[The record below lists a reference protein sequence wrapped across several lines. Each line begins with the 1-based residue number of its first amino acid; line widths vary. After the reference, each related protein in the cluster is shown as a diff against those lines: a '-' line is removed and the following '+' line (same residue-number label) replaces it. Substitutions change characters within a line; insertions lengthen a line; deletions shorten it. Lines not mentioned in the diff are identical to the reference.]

1 MTMEYHKVWEVM
13 NDLESAFN
21 NIVTIESLVG
31 YAQAEMEEG
40 NIENVKG
47 ALDCLKSYLPVY
59 TDLYDKASKRAWN
72 NTVLACKTGDKY
84 HGTEYTGPDWSG
96 SVDIYGG
103 SDMINTPNPQFTD
116 LS

>member
-1 MTMEYHKVWEVM
+1 MDYHKVWEVM

-31 YAQAEMEEG
+31 YAQSEMEEG
-40 NIENVKG
+40 KIDNAKAAIT
-47 ALDCLKSYLPVY
+47 ALKSYLPVY

-72 NTVLACKTGDKY
+72 NTVLACRTGDKY
-84 HGTEYTGPDWSG
+84 HDDIDSIDLYG
-96 SVDIYGG
+96 S
-103 SDMINTPNPQFTD
+103 SDMINTPNPQITE